1 MKKIYV
7 KDLIK
12 IEGSFEDIF
21 YLHSLKNLSGKK
33 GDYIELVISDKTG
46 ELKAYLFDLNV
57 ILEEGIYKVK
67 GEIGVY
73 KEEKRVIIKEAEK
86 VEINELIKKEFIP
99 TSTIPKEILKKE
111 ILKEIDSLNNI
122 FLKELLSKIFKGEFL
137 ENFLEAPAAVKYH
150 HAYLGGLAEHTLN
163 VVKIVKAISECYNSI
178 NRDLLIAGALLHD
191 LGKVLSYKIDFK
203 SSITDE
209 GKLLDH
215 IYIGMKKIDEEI
227 EKFNKERKF
236 GGIFKSKFPED
247 LRLNLLHLIAS
258 HHGTKSQGAL
268 TDPMTKEAYILYM
281 ADMLDAEIY
290 KFDEAIKMAQEGE
303 RWSPYHS
310 KLKKSVFIG
319 GEIEND

>member
-12 IEGSFEDIF
+12 SEGSFEDVF
-21 YLHSLKNLSGKK
+21 YLHSLKNSSGKK
-33 GDYIELVISDKTG
+33 GDYIELLISDKTG
-46 ELKAYLFDLNV
+46 ELKAFLFDMN
-57 ILEEGIYKVK
+57 INLEEGSYKVK
-67 GEIGVY
+67 GEIGIY
-73 KEEKRVIIKEAEK
+73 KEEKRVIIKEVEK
-86 VEINELIKKEFIP
+86 IEETDLIKSELIASSP
-99 TSTIPKEILKKE
+99 IPKETLKKE
-111 ILKEIDSLNNI
+111 ILKEIDSLNNS
-122 FLKELLSKIFKGEFL
+122 FLKELLLKIFKGEFL
-137 ENFLEAPAAVKYH
+137 ENFLEAPAAYKYH
-150 HAYLGGLAEHTLN
+150 HAYSGGLAEHTLN
-163 VVKIVKAISECYNSI
+163 VVKIVKAISECYDSI

-203 SSITDE
+203 PSMTDE

-215 IYIGMKKIDEEI
+215 IYLGMKKIDEEI
-227 EKFNKERKF
+227 EKFNKEREF
-236 GGIFKSKFPED
+236 GGIFKTKFPED

-281 ADMLDAEIY
+281 ADNLDAEIY

-310 KLKKSVFIG
+310 KLKKSVFLG